1 MAVSAIVIVGIYMIG
16 TWAINTLL
24 PAADTDIVAGVM
36 QAMEAAAKELHM
48 PWLLPVMAICLFF
61 GALGQIN
68 SWLVG
73 PIYMLQEASKEDNLL
88 GERIGRL
95 HPVYQTPAFA
105 LVIQAIIVTVLCF
118 STFVSPSIA
127 AAYWMLTALTT
138 ICYFIPY
145 LVMFIAYY
153 RLRITQPD
161 VPRSFKIPGK
171 VLPIVLPGLG
181 FLSTL
186 FAVILVF
193 IPPAQIDMGGYVE
206 YIAKIVGGAVLAIV
220 LAEWIYHRAQ
230 KRNRLQ
236 QQ

>member
-1 MAVSAIVIVGIYMIG
+1 
-16 TWAINTLL
+16 
-24 PAADTDIVAGVM
+24 
-36 QAMEAAAKELHM
+36 
-48 PWLLPVMAICLFF
+48 
-61 GALGQIN
+61 
-68 SWLVG
+68 
-73 PIYMLQEASKEDNLL
+73 
-88 GERIGRL
+88 
-95 HPVYQTPAFA
+95 
-105 LVIQAIIVTVLCF
+105 
-118 STFVSPSIA
+118 
-127 AAYWMLTALTT
+127 MLTALTT